1 MPPPSDSMLTA
12 LLAEQDWV
20 RRLARGLASDA
31 ARADDLAQESWL
43 AALRHPPR
51 DARNLRAWFARV
63 VKSQARDA
71 ARGDARRRRR
81 EEEHAR
87 ELGLSADSVAGGAR
101 ASEHAAP
108 HGFAAHGGTERSP
121 AEAVERAELVRA
133 LVDAVM
139 ALHEPYKSALVL
151 VYFEHLAPKDA
162 AARLD
167 LPDATLRSHVKRG
180 LELVRARLDRE
191 HGGSR
196 DAWLAGVLALAT
208 EPPAPF
214 MPGDVVRAPRTPSE
228 AARTPQP
235 VAHSRSLPT
244 HASKEI
250 PMTWKL
256 TWKLAAALVLAVS
269 GSITA
274 SSFLRA
280 PSTTSAPSAPSSSSL
295 ASTNA
300 PLPGPERPARGL
312 ATDTPPIAALQSAPA
327 LDVQLVWERDGAL
340 ASGVL
345 VFVDHRDAFD
355 RTERLGT
362 ISDAAGHAR
371 FAAVPIGHLDVRT
384 DRGGRASLEHDG
396 SMVLAATL
404 AIPRG
409 VTVRGRVTEHDG
421 RAAAG
426 AEVFLAPRGS
436 QGEHLAPAA
445 LADADGRFELRDV
458 EMGAHVGARESGRAP
473 SNAFEVRGE
482 PDATQECVL
491 VLLGP
496 GGALEGTVRDPGGAP
511 IANARVL
518 AGATLAGYGARIA
531 NPLESAQV
539 APRRVVLT
547 DDEGHYLL
555 DGLAPGSNAVRVL
568 ASGFPEYASTLV
580 VAVGAATALDVT
592 LTPAARLAG
601 RVLDASGAPVA
612 GCRVQLE
619 RWNEAGYART
629 DTDALGCF
637 AIEGLAAGT
646 PTLRAFHPV
655 LGRVLAQPVLALGS
669 ETTLELT
676 LDPGRTITGRVED
689 ALGHPLAGWRVRVN
703 EEWETITDA
712 EFDEWI
718 AWNGIQRSS
727 DARTDADGRFA
738 LCNLPA
744 WSVGLEVRP
753 TNLGPQ
759 YGQPAF
765 AMQVQAPAHDL
776 VLRVDASVQPTA
788 WITGTV
794 ADEDGHPVGAA
805 QLYAVN
811 TSAVYGGVA
820 TIATIEPATGRFRAG
835 PLVAGE
841 YRVSARAP
849 GLVPTELGPWTVQ
862 GEELAVGEQRL
873 RFGGTLRVTLL
884 HRDSVSRSVSLQL
897 DGASSGDLELAY
909 DRALS
914 SPLAPGGYTV
924 LVAFDQV
931 PRRDRPFPV
940 VVQARQ
946 ETTLEI
952 DLASFGDH

>member
-1 MPPPSDSMLTA
+1 M
-12 LLAEQDWV
+12 
-20 RRLARGLASDA
+20 
-31 ARADDLAQESWL
+31 
-43 AALRHPPR
+43 
-51 DARNLRAWFARV
+51 
-63 VKSQARDA
+63 
-71 ARGDARRRRR
+71 
-81 EEEHAR
+81 
-87 ELGLSADSVAGGAR
+87 
-101 ASEHAAP
+101 
-108 HGFAAHGGTERSP
+108 
-121 AEAVERAELVRA
+121 
-133 LVDAVM
+133 
-139 ALHEPYKSALVL
+139 
-151 VYFEHLAPKDA
+151 
-162 AARLD
+162 
-167 LPDATLRSHVKRG
+167 
-180 LELVRARLDRE
+180 
-191 HGGSR
+191 
-196 DAWLAGVLALAT
+196 
-208 EPPAPF
+208 
-214 MPGDVVRAPRTPSE
+214 
-228 AARTPQP
+228 
-235 VAHSRSLPT
+235 
-244 HASKEI
+244 
-250 PMTWKL
+250 
-256 TWKLAAALVLAVS
+256 TWKLAAVLVLAVT

-274 SSFLRA
+274 WSFLRA
-280 PSTTSAPSAPSSSSL
+280 PSASQAMPASSSSSL

-300 PLPGPERPARGL
+300 QLLAPERPARGL
-312 ATDTPPIAALQSAPA
+312 ATDAPPIAALQSAPA
-327 LDVQLVWERDGAL
+327 LDVQVVWERDGSIAP
-340 ASGVL
+340 GVV
-345 VFVDHRDAFD
+345 VFVDHQDAFA
-355 RTERLGT
+355 RTERLGA

-371 FAAVPIGHLDVRT
+371 FAAVPNGHLDVRT
-384 DRGGRASLEHDG
+384 DHGGRMSLEHDEG
-396 SMVLAATL
+396 TALAATL

-421 RAAAG
+421 NAAAG

-436 QGEHLAPAA
+436 QEEHCAPAA
-445 LADADGRFELRDV
+445 IADADGRFELSDV
-458 EMGAHVGARESGRAP
+458 ESGSHVGARRPGRAP

-491 VLLGP
+491 ALLGP
-496 GGALEGTVRDPGGAP
+496 GGALEGTVRAPGGAP

-518 AGATLAGYGARIA
+518 AGATLAGYGARLA

-555 DGLAPGSNAVRVL
+555 EGLAPGSNAVRVL
-568 ASGFPEYASTLV
+568 ARGFPEYASTLV
-580 VAVGAATALDVT
+580 VGVGAATALDVT

-619 RWNEAGYART
+619 RWNQAGYART
-629 DTDALGCF
+629 DTDALGRF
-637 AIEGLAAGT
+637 AIEGLAGGT

-655 LGRVLAQPVLALGS
+655 LGRVLAHPVLVLGS

-689 ALGHPLAGWRVRVN
+689 ATGHPLAGWRVRVR

-712 EFDEWI
+712 EFDEWTT
-718 AWNGIQRSS
+718 WNGVLRAS

-744 WSVGLEVRP
+744 WSIGLEVRP
-753 TNLGPQ
+753 ASLGPQ

-765 AMQVQAPAHDL
+765 ALQVQAPAHDL
-776 VLRVDASVQPTA
+776 VLRVDASAQPTA

-820 TIATIEPATGRFRAG
+820 TIATLEPATGRFRVG

-841 YRVSARAP
+841 YRMGARAP

-884 HRDSVSRSVSLQL
+884 HRDAVSRSVSLQL

-909 DRALS
+909 DRARS